1 MTIIK
6 GVYINLYKVQKKQE
20 ISKKMVIALMAELV
34 LNRRAVIFL
43 HTGESVAFCT
53 ILDFRLIRTMFF
65 VLFLFLEAY
74 IIDKPN
80 WMPKAVLAFFKR
92 NLRLN
97 VHLRNEKGGRIHA
110 KRKTKNMRRKAGRTQ
125 SDDFFS
131 GASAKGVKTEG
142 KRAAEAE
149 KRRGFTLPGPAD
161 GGAARQRG
169 QAGGNFKRNLFLP
182 RRSIKARKIT
192 AEAEKRRGFTLPGP
206 ADGGAARQRG
216 QAGGNFKRNLFLPRR
231 SIKAR
236 KIKVKLEAQLLKK
249 SQLGAGI
256 PDSVFFN
263 GVCDKIC
270 AGFQLFNGISHRY
283 TGSGCLNDFYI
294 VHAVSKSNGIF

>member
-43 HTGESVAFCT
+43 HTSESVAFCT

-131 GASAKGVKTEG
+131 GASAKRVKTEG
-142 KRAAEAE
+142 KRA
-149 KRRGFTLPGPAD
+149 
-161 GGAARQRG
+161 
-169 QAGGNFKRNLFLP
+169 
-182 RRSIKARKIT
+182 

-236 KIKVKLEAQLLKK
+236 KIKVKLEAQLLKE